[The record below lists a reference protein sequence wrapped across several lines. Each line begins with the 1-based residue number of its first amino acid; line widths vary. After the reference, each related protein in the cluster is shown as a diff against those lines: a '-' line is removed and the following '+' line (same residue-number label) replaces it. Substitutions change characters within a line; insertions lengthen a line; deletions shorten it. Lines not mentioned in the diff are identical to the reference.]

1 MSLNSKNIFLIDGIG
16 AALSAVGTALI
27 FPIFSD
33 RLGIS
38 SQALYLLAVMPFLY
52 MLYSFSIYFFAQK
65 IKPWMFIV
73 IITANIFYC
82 LVSGSLIFF
91 YDSITKLGSVV
102 LSLEIVI
109 ILLIVTLELK
119 AFKKFNF
126 LGM

>member
-16 AALSAVGTALI
+16 AALSVVGTALI